1 MKQEAIDYLL
11 ENNILISPD
20 AKKKPLTLEEAE
32 ELLSMYEGNLDLLD
46 EGVIALFKQRK
57 KSQERSLEIIKSY
70 EEKGKDR
77 TYTDFVTLF
86 NTRFDNLRTLLRN
99 RNQIDGLSSI
109 NRLSNKTKGENISV
123 IGMIRSKRETSNGN
137 LLFDIEDKTGKTRLI
152 VKDSDEYKDIFNQA
166 RDIQLDEI
174 IAVQGVWLTGA
185 IFANDLIFPDIPRGR
200 PLKKHPEEQWAAFL
214 GDPHFGSNVFLQ
226 KEYNRFIKWLKGN
239 LGTKEQ
245 RSIAKKVKYVICP
258 GDLIEGAGIYPGQEK
273 DLEYE
278 DVKKQYQVSAEQ
290 LKKIPDHIEIV
301 VIPGNHD
308 VGRLA
313 EPQHTIP
320 KSYAEEL
327 YNIENLQLASNPAMV
342 RIGKT
347 ENFPGFN
354 VLLYH
359 GGSLIYYSQNIP
371 SVRDK
376 GGQKRP
382 DLMMK
387 YMLQRRH
394 LSPTHGATPYVPD
407 KTDPLFID
415 EIPDIFVTGH
425 IHRASIA
432 QYRGITMINAST
444 WTATTEDQIKRGL
457 EPQPGRVPLLNL
469 QTRQG
474 KMMNFLTKQTKQE
487 EAEKQQ
493 KVKEDVEE

>member
-11 ENNILISPD
+11 EKNVLIAPE
-20 AKKKPLTLEEAE
+20 AKNKSLTLEEAKD
-32 ELLSMYEGNLDLLD
+32 LLSMYEGNIDLLD
-46 EGVIALFKQRK
+46 EGVVALYKQRK
-57 KSQERSLEIIKSY
+57 ESQQRSLEIIKSY

-77 TYTDFVTLF
+77 TYNDFVTLF
-86 NTRFDNLRTLLRN
+86 NTRFDNIRTLLRN
-99 RNQIDGLSSI
+99 RNQIDSLSSI

-123 IGMIRSKRETSNGN
+123 IGMIRSKRETNSGN

-152 VKDSDEYKDIFNQA
+152 VKNSDEYQDLFDIAKDL
-166 RDIQLDEI
+166 QLDEI
-174 IAVQGVWLTGA
+174 IGVQGIWLTGA
-185 IFANDLIFPDIPRGR
+185 IFANEIVFPDIPRGR

-214 GDPHFGSNVFLQ
+214 GDPHFGSNVFLE
-226 KEYNRFIKWLKGN
+226 KEYKRFIKWLKGN
-239 LGTKEQ
+239 LGTEEQ
-245 RSIAKKVKYVICP
+245 RRIAKNVKYVICP
-258 GDLIEGAGIYPGQEK
+258 GDIIEGAGIYPGQED
-273 DLEYE
+273 DLAYE
-278 DVKKQYQVSAEQ
+278 DVKKQYEISAEY
-290 LKKIPDHIEIV
+290 LRMIPDHIEIV
-301 VIPGNHD
+301 SIPGNHD

-320 KSYAEEL
+320 KSYAEAL
-327 YNIENLQLASNPAMV
+327 YDIPHLQLASNPAMV

-347 ENFPGFN
+347 ETFPGFN

-415 EIPDIFVTGH
+415 EVPDIFVTGH
-425 IHRASIA
+425 IHRASIGS
-432 QYRGITMINAST
+432 YRGITLVNAST
-444 WTATTEDQIKRGL
+444 WTATTEDQVKRGL

-469 QTRQG
+469 QTREG
-474 KMMNFLTKQTKQE
+474 KMMNFLTKETKKQE
-487 EAEKQQ
+487 ARKQQ